1 MTAPHATARDAS
13 DDVPAPAPKAPAG
26 PGDPRPVSEAHT
38 ESGEPE
44 ERTQE
49 ARAAQRE
56 LVAHTPGFI
65 FDEAASFGGSL
76 VGGAQHGVSAGG
88 SARDVFMGGK
98 TEIHHHGTA
107 SASAAH
113 TSGEIPR
120 QRLDALAGV
129 FVEGPAFAAALTRLR
144 DERVLVLAGAHST
157 GRHAAALMLLHRLG
171 VPSVHALSA
180 ETGPANLGAQL
191 SAPGGH
197 VLRDLPLSR
206 NRPLRDTHLYAAR
219 DRLAKTDGY
228 LVVTVENSPF
238 LLGVAP
244 SSWEPPKAAT
254 VLRAHLADLRK
265 DPAGPEGAGGPATT
279 EAAGTTGVAGATGTA
294 RDIDGL
300 LALGPVHD
308 FLARGAHRP
317 SEVARFAVEV
327 ARYDGGEEAAARLAD
342 FGHAAVEQ
350 QCREWLCD
358 PEATLR
364 DKAFLISLAVFDQAP
379 YVLAAELADKLYV
392 HFQRLQHPEQPPE
405 IPVFGLP
412 AETRL
417 ERAWADGEVRVE
429 ETAWGSVPQF
439 TAYFKKENT
448 PRLLLAEV
456 WTGHPSA
463 RPALVA
469 WLKELARDS
478 RPVVR
483 TRAAAATALLA
494 RADLPS
500 AMELLIDGW
509 AVSKAFG
516 PRVTAANTLTLAQFL
531 DTPVVLRLLT
541 QWCTDSH
548 WGRRWTAIRAFGL
561 LTPLRPD
568 LAGPALSALAARARA
583 GGSNETEANNLV
595 DSTALL
601 LSVGARRGEMLSE
614 LVRLLHHDTPS
625 VRALAL
631 GAFVRACDNA
641 EEGALVEW
649 YADTGMYEEDSAR
662 DLATLWRTALGD
674 RGHTRGALYA
684 VHTWVHLAERRADV
698 SQALELLLPALVV
711 TADDQKRLSHELL
724 NLRAPDGGPRPPV
737 ADRLLGRLLPSTAA
751 TSDPSRS

>member
-1 MTAPHATARDAS
+1 MTAAPPMTPDAS
-13 DDVPAPAPKAPAG
+13 DDVPPPEPKAPGG
-26 PGDPRPVSEAHT
+26 PRDPRPAPEARF

-65 FDEAASFGGSL
+65 FSEAAAFGGSL

-107 SASAAH
+107 SAPEAYA
-113 TSGEIPR
+113 SGEIPR

-129 FVEGPAFAAALTRLR
+129 FVEGPSFAAALARLR

-157 GRHAAALMLLHRLG
+157 GRYAAALMLLHHLG
-171 VPSVHALSA
+171 VPAVHALSA
-180 ETGPANLGAQL
+180 ETGPANLGAQV

-219 DRLAKTDGY
+219 DRLARTDGH

-238 LLGVAP
+238 LLGVVP
-244 SSWEPPKAAT
+244 SVWEPPEAAE

-265 DPAGPEGAGGPATT
+265 EPGDSA
-279 EAAGTTGVAGATGTA
+279 
-294 RDIDGL
+294 GL
-300 LALGPVHD
+300 LALGPVRD
-308 FLARGAHRP
+308 FLSRDAHRP
-317 SEVARFAVEV
+317 AEVARFAAEV
-327 ARYDGGEEAAARLAD
+327 ARYDGGEEAASRLAD

-350 QCREWLCD
+350 QCREWLSD

-405 IPVFGLP
+405 IPVFGL
-412 AETRL
+412 AAGTRL
-417 ERAWADGEVRVE
+417 ERARAEGEVRDE
-429 ETAWGSVPQF
+429 ATEWGSVPQF

-448 PRLLLAEV
+448 PGLLLGEV

-463 RPALVA
+463 RPALVS

-500 AMELLIDGW
+500 AVALLIDGW

-516 PRVTAANTLTLAQFL
+516 PRVTAANTLTLAQLL
-531 DTPVVLRLLT
+531 DAPVVLRLLT
-541 QWCTDSH
+541 QWCTDTH
-548 WGRRWTAIRAFGL
+548 WARRWTAIRAFGL

-568 LAGPALSALAARARA
+568 LAGPALSALATRARA
-583 GGSNETEANNLV
+583 GDSGETEANNLI

-614 LVRLLHHDTPS
+614 LVRLLHHDTAS

-684 VHTWVHLAERRADV
+684 LHTWVHLAERRADV
-698 SQALELLLPALVV
+698 AQALELLLPALVV
-711 TADDQKRLSHELL
+711 TADDRKRLSHELL
-724 NLRAPDGGPRPPV
+724 NLRAPDGGPRPPA
-737 ADRLLGRLLPSTAA
+737 ADRLLGLLIPSTP
-751 TSDPSRS
+751 DPSRS

>member
-1 MTAPHATARDAS
+1 MTAPAPTTRGGPDDAPPP
-13 DDVPAPAPKAPAG
+13 DAPWPPG
-26 PGDPRPVSEAHT
+26 PHPDSEAGGDA
-38 ESGEPE
+38 GEPE
-44 ERTQE
+44 EETQE

-76 VGGAQHGVSAGG
+76 VAGAQHGVSAGG

-107 SASAAH
+107 SASTAYV
-113 TSGEIPR
+113 SGEIPR
-120 QRLDALAGV
+120 QRLDALASV
-129 FVEGPAFAAALTRLR
+129 FVEGPSFAAALARLR
-144 DERVLVLAGAHST
+144 DERVLVLSGAHST
-157 GRHAAALMLLHRLG
+157 GRHAAALMLLHHLG
-171 VPSVHALSA
+171 VPAVHALSA

-191 SAPGGH
+191 TAPGGH

-228 LVVTVENSPF
+228 LVVTLENSPF
-238 LLGVAP
+238 LLGVTP
-244 SSWEPPKAAT
+244 SPWEPPQAT
-254 VLRAHLADLRK
+254 AVLRAHLSDLRK
-265 DPAGPEGAGGPATT
+265 EPGDLA
-279 EAAGTTGVAGATGTA
+279 
-294 RDIDGL
+294 GL
-300 LALGPVHD
+300 LALGPVRD

-317 SEVARFAVEV
+317 AEVARFAVEV
-327 ARYDGGEEAAARLAD
+327 ARYDGGEQAAARLAD

-350 QCREWLCD
+350 QCREWLGD

-379 YVLAAELADKLYV
+379 YVLAAELADTLYV

-417 ERAWADGEVRVE
+417 ERAWAEGEVRVE
-429 ETAWGSVPQF
+429 TTKWGSVPQF
-439 TAYFKKENT
+439 TARFKKENT
-448 PRLLLAEV
+448 PRVLLGEV

-463 RPALVA
+463 RPALVS
-469 WLKELARDS
+469 WLKELARDR

-483 TRAAAATALLA
+483 TRAAAAAALLA

-516 PRVTAANTLTLAQFL
+516 PRLTAANTLTLAQFL

-541 QWCTDSH
+541 QWCTDTH
-548 WGRRWTAIRAFGL
+548 WARRWTAIRAFGL

-583 GGSNETEANNLV
+583 GGGSRTESNNLV

-614 LVRLLHHDTPS
+614 LVRLLHHDTAS

-649 YADTGMYEEDSAR
+649 YADTGMYETDSAR

-674 RGHTRGALYA
+674 PGQTRGALA
-684 VHTWVHLAERRADV
+684 ALHTWVVLAESRADV
-698 SQALELLLPALVV
+698 AQALELLLPALVV
-711 TADDQKRLSHELL
+711 TANDHRRLSHHLV
-724 NLRAPDGGPRPPV
+724 NLRTPDGGARPAV
-737 ADRLLGRLLPSTAA
+737 ADRLLRLLTPSTPE
-751 TSDPSRS
+751 PSRS

>member
-1 MTAPHATARDAS
+1 MTVPPPANRGGLDDEPPRD
-13 DDVPAPAPKAPAG
+13 PPWT
-26 PGDPRPVSEAHT
+26 PGTHPDPETGTDAD
-38 ESGEPE
+38 EPE
-44 ERTQE
+44 EDTRE

-65 FDEAASFGGSL
+65 FSEAASFGGSL
-76 VGGAQHGVSAGG
+76 VAGAQHGVSAGG
-88 SARDVFMGGK
+88 SARDVFLGGK

-107 SASAAH
+107 SASAAYV
-113 TSGEIPR
+113 SGEIPR
-120 QRLDALAGV
+120 QRLDALASV
-129 FVEGPAFAAALTRLR
+129 FAEGPAFAAALARLR
-144 DERVLVLAGAHST
+144 EERVLVLAGAHST
-157 GRHAAALMLLHRLG
+157 GRYAAALMLLHHLG
-171 VPSVHALSA
+171 VPAVHALSA
-180 ETGPANLGAQL
+180 ETGPATLAGRL
-191 SAPGGH
+191 TAPGGH

-219 DRLAKTDGY
+219 DRLAKTGGY
-228 LVVTVENSPF
+228 LVLTLENSPF
-238 LLGVAP
+238 LLGVTP
-244 SSWEPPKAAT
+244 SVWEPPEAAA

-265 DPAGPEGAGGPATT
+265 DPGDGAG
-279 EAAGTTGVAGATGTA
+279 
-294 RDIDGL
+294 L
-300 LALGPVHD
+300 LGLGPVRD

-317 SEVARFAVEV
+317 AEVARFAVEV

-350 QCREWLCD
+350 QCREWLGD
-358 PEATLR
+358 PETTLR

-379 YVLAAELADKLYV
+379 YVLSAELADKLYV

-405 IPVFGLP
+405 IPVFGLD

-417 ERAWADGEVRVE
+417 ERARAEGELRDE
-429 ETAWGSVPQF
+429 ETDWGPVPQF
-439 TAYFKKENT
+439 TARFKRENT
-448 PRLLLAEV
+448 PRVLLGEV

-469 WLKELARDS
+469 WLKELARDR

-500 AMELLIDGW
+500 AMALLIDGW

-516 PRVTAANTLTLAQFL
+516 PRVTAANTLTLAQLL
-531 DTPVVLRLLT
+531 DAPVVLRLLT
-541 QWCTDSH
+541 QWCTDPH
-548 WGRRWTAIRAFGL
+548 WARRWTAIRAFGL

-583 GGSNETEANNLV
+583 GGSSRTESNNLV
-595 DSTALL
+595 ESTALL
-601 LSVGARRGEMLSE
+601 LSVGGRRGEMLSE
-614 LVRLLHHDTPS
+614 LVRLLHHDTAS

-631 GAFVRACDNA
+631 AAFVRSCDNA

-649 YADTGMYEEDSAR
+649 YADTGMYETDSAR

-674 RGHTRGALYA
+674 RGHTRGALA
-684 VHTWVHLAERRADV
+684 ALRTWVRLAERRADV
-698 SQALELLLPALVV
+698 AQALELLLPALIA
-711 TADDQKRLSHELL
+711 TADDRKRLCHELAGL
-724 NLRAPDGGPRPPV
+724 PAQDGGARSPV
-737 ADRLLGRLLPSTAA
+737 ADRLLALLIPSTPDP
-751 TSDPSRS
+751 SRDPSRS

>member
-1 MTAPHATARDAS
+1 MTAPAPARDGF
-13 DDVPAPAPKAPAG
+13 DDVPPPDA
-26 PGDPRPVSEAHT
+26 PRPPGPHPDPEAGT
-38 ESGEPE
+38 EAGGPE
-44 ERTQE
+44 EETQE

-65 FDEAASFGGSL
+65 FSEAASFGGSL

-98 TEIHHHGTA
+98 TEIHHHAA
-107 SASAAH
+107 SASAAYV
-113 TSGEIPR
+113 SGEIPR
-120 QRLDALAGV
+120 QRLDALAAV
-129 FVEGPAFAAALTRLR
+129 FVEGPSFAAALARLR

-157 GRHAAALMLLHRLG
+157 GRHSAALMLLHHLG
-171 VPSVHALSA
+171 VPAVHALSA
-180 ETGPANLGAQL
+180 ETGPANLGVQL
-191 SAPGGH
+191 TAPGGH

-219 DRLAKTDGY
+219 DRLAKNDGY
-228 LVVTVENSPF
+228 LVVTLENSPF
-238 LLGVAP
+238 LLGVTP
-244 SSWEPPKAAT
+244 CVWEPPEAAA

-265 DPAGPEGAGGPATT
+265 DT
-279 EAAGTTGVAGATGTA
+279 EDGS
-294 RDIDGL
+294 GL
-300 LALGPVHD
+300 LALGPVRD

-317 SEVARFAVEV
+317 AEVARFAVEV
-327 ARYDGGEEAAARLAD
+327 ARYDGGEQAAARLAD

-350 QCREWLCD
+350 QCREWLGD
-358 PEATLR
+358 PESTLR

-417 ERAWADGEVRVE
+417 ERARAEGELRNE
-429 ETAWGSVPQF
+429 DTDWGPVPQF
-439 TAYFKKENT
+439 TARFKKENT
-448 PRLLLAEV
+448 PRVLLGEV

-469 WLKELARDS
+469 WLRDLARDS

-500 AMELLIDGW
+500 AMALLIDGW

-516 PRVTAANTLTLAQFL
+516 PRVTAANTLTLAQLL
-531 DTPVVLRLLT
+531 DAPVVLRLLT
-541 QWCTDSH
+541 QWCTDTH

-583 GGSNETEANNLV
+583 GGSNRTESNNLV

-614 LVRLLHHDTPS
+614 LVRLLHHDTAS

-631 GAFVRACDNA
+631 AAFVRACDNA

-649 YADTGMYEEDSAR
+649 YADTGMYELDSAR

-674 RGHTRGALYA
+674 RGHTRGALTA
-684 VHTWVHLAERRADV
+684 LQTWVRLAERRADV
-698 SQALELLLPALVV
+698 AQALELLLPALVV
-711 TADDQKRLSHELL
+711 TADDRKRLSHELV

-737 ADRLLGRLLPSTAA
+737 ADRLLGLLTPSTPDP
-751 TSDPSRS
+751 SRDPSRS

>member
-1 MTAPHATARDAS
+1 VPEAR
-13 DDVPAPAPKAPAG
+13 
-26 PGDPRPVSEAHT
+26 T
-38 ESGEPE
+38 EYGEPE
-44 ERTQE
+44 ERTQERTQE

-65 FDEAASFGGSL
+65 FSEAASFGGSL

-107 SASAAH
+107 SAPAAH

-120 QRLDALAGV
+120 QRLDALAQV
-129 FVEGPAFAAALTRLR
+129 FVEGPSFAAALARLR

-157 GRHAAALMLLHRLG
+157 GRYAAALMLLHHLG
-171 VPSVHALSA
+171 VPALHALSA

-219 DRLAKTDGY
+219 DRLGKTEGY

-238 LLGVAP
+238 LLGVTP
-244 SSWEPPKAAT
+244 SAWEPPEAT
-254 VLRAHLADLRK
+254 AVLRAHLADLRK
-265 DPAGPEGAGGPATT
+265 EPGGPGDPGGPGTA
-279 EAAGTTGVAGATGTA
+279 ETTGEA

-300 LALGPVHD
+300 LALGPVRD
-308 FLARGAHRP
+308 FLARGAHRL
-317 SEVARFAVEV
+317 SEVAGFAVEV

-350 QCREWLCD
+350 QCREWLSD

-405 IPVFGLP
+405 IPVFGLS

-417 ERAWADGEVRVE
+417 ERARAEGEVRDE
-429 ETAWGSVPQF
+429 ATDWGSVPQF

-448 PRLLLAEV
+448 PRLLLGEV

-500 AMELLIDGW
+500 AVALLIDGW

-516 PRVTAANTLTLAQFL
+516 PRVTAANTLTLAQLL
-531 DTPVVLRLLT
+531 DAPVVLRLLT

-548 WGRRWTAIRAFGL
+548 WARRWTAIRAFGL

-583 GGSNETEANNLV
+583 GDSGESEANNLI

-614 LVRLLHHDTPS
+614 LVRLLHHDTAS

-684 VHTWVHLAERRADV
+684 LHTWVHLAEHRADV
-698 SQALELLLPALVV
+698 LQALELLLPALVV
-711 TADDQKRLSHELL
+711 TADDHKRLSHELL

-737 ADRLLGRLLPSTAA
+737 ADRLLGRLFPSTA
-751 TSDPSRS
+751 TTPDPSRS

>member
-1 MTAPHATARDAS
+1 MTVSAPPTRGGP
-13 DDVPAPAPKAPAG
+13 DDVPPADASWPDGLRPEAG
-26 PGDPRPVSEAHT
+26 AGTDAA
-38 ESGEPE
+38 EPE
-44 ERTQE
+44 EDTQE

-65 FDEAASFGGSL
+65 FGEAASFGGS
-76 VGGAQHGVSAGG
+76 VVAGAQHGVSAGG
-88 SARDVFMGGK
+88 SARDVFLGGK

-107 SASAAH
+107 TAEYA
-113 TSGEIPR
+113 SGEIPE
-120 QRLDALAGV
+120 QRLDALAAV
-129 FVEGPAFAAALTRLR
+129 FAEGPSFAAALARLR
-144 DERVLVLAGAHST
+144 EERVLVLAGAHST

-171 VPSVHALSA
+171 APAVHALSA
-180 ETGPANLGAQL
+180 ETGPANLAAQL
-191 SAPGGH
+191 TAPGGY

-219 DRLAKTDGY
+219 DRLAKTGGH

-238 LLGVAP
+238 LPGVTP
-244 SSWEPPKAAT
+244 CPWEPPDAAA
-254 VLRAHLADLRK
+254 VLRAHLADLRE
-265 DPAGPEGAGGPATT
+265 DPD
-279 EAAGTTGVAGATGTA
+279 AGAE
-294 RDIDGL
+294 L
-300 LALGPVHD
+300 LALGPVRD
-308 FLARGAHRP
+308 FLARDAHRP
-317 SEVARFAVEV
+317 AEAARFAAEV

-350 QCREWLCD
+350 QCREWLGD
-358 PEATLR
+358 PESTLR

-379 YVLAAELADKLYV
+379 YVLAAELADTLFV

-405 IPVFGLP
+405 IPVFGLS

-417 ERAWADGEVRVE
+417 ERARAEGELRTE
-429 ETAWGSVPQF
+429 ETDWGPVPQF
-439 TAYFKKENT
+439 TARFKKETT
-448 PRLLLAEV
+448 PRVLLGEV

-469 WLKELARDS
+469 WLRELARDR

-483 TRAAAATALLA
+483 TRAAAAAALLA

-500 AMELLIDGW
+500 AMALLIDGW

-516 PRVTAANTLTLAQFL
+516 PRVTAANTLTLAQLL
-531 DTPVVLRLLT
+531 DAPVVLRLLT
-541 QWCTDSH
+541 QWCTDGH
-548 WGRRWTAIRAFGL
+548 WARRWTAIRAFGL

-583 GGSNETEANNLV
+583 GGSSRTESKNLV

-601 LSVGARRGEMLSE
+601 LSVGTRRGEMLSE
-614 LVRLLHHDTPS
+614 LVRLLHHDTAS

-631 GAFVRACDNA
+631 AAFVRSCDNA

-649 YADTGMYEEDSAR
+649 YADTGMYEADSAR

-674 RGHTRGALYA
+674 RGHTRGALNA
-684 VHTWVHLAERRADV
+684 LHTWVRLAEHRADV
-698 SQALELLLPALVV
+698 AQALELLLPALVV
-711 TADDQKRLSHELL
+711 TADDRKRLGHELAG
-724 NLRAPDGGPRPPV
+724 LRAPDGGPRPPV
-737 ADRLLGRLLPSTAA
+737 ADRLLALLTPSTP
-751 TSDPSRS
+751 DPSRS

>member
-1 MTAPHATARDAS
+1 MTVPPPTTPGAL
-13 DDVPAPAPKAPAG
+13 DDVPPPEGQWPGGPHPA
-26 PGDPRPVSEAHT
+26 SEAGADY
-38 ESGEPE
+38 GEPE

-65 FDEAASFGGSL
+65 FSEAASFGGSL

-107 SASAAH
+107 SASAAYV
-113 TSGEIPR
+113 SGEIPR

-129 FVEGPAFAAALTRLR
+129 FVEGPSFASDLARLR

-157 GRHAAALMLLHRLG
+157 GRYAAALMLLHRLG
-171 VPSVHALSA
+171 VPAVHALSA
-180 ETGPANLGAQL
+180 ETGPANLGTRL
-191 SAPGGH
+191 TAPGGH

-206 NRPLRDTHLYAAR
+206 NRPLRETHLYAAR
-219 DRLAKTDGY
+219 DRLTKTDGY
-228 LVVTVENSPF
+228 LVVTLENSPF
-238 LLGVAP
+238 LLGVTP
-244 SSWEPPKAAT
+244 SVWEPPEAAE

-265 DPAGPEGAGGPATT
+265 DPG
-279 EAAGTTGVAGATGTA
+279 
-294 RDIDGL
+294 DIAGL
-300 LALGPVHD
+300 LALAPVRD

-317 SEVARFAVEV
+317 AEAARFAAEV

-342 FGHAAVEQ
+342 FGHTALEQ
-350 QCREWLCD
+350 QCREWLSD

-405 IPVFGLP
+405 IPLFGLA

-417 ERAWADGEVRVE
+417 ERARAEGEVRDE
-429 ETAWGSVPQF
+429 ATEWGSVPQF

-448 PRLLLAEV
+448 PRLLLGEV

-463 RPALVA
+463 RPALVS

-483 TRAAAATALLA
+483 TRAAAAAALLA

-500 AMELLIDGW
+500 TVALLIDGW

-516 PRVTAANTLTLAQFL
+516 PRVTAANTLTLAQLL
-531 DTPVVLRLLT
+531 DAPVVLRLLT
-541 QWCTDSH
+541 QWCTDTH
-548 WGRRWTAIRAFGL
+548 WARRWTAIRAFGL

-583 GGSNETEANNLV
+583 GGSSRTESNNLV

-614 LVRLLHHDTPS
+614 LVRLLHHDTAS
-625 VRALAL
+625 VRALSLA
-631 GAFVRACDNA
+631 AFVRACDNA

-649 YADTGMYEEDSAR
+649 YADTGMYEVDSAR
-662 DLATLWRTALGD
+662 DLAALWRTALGD
-674 RGHTRGALYA
+674 RGHTRGALDA
-684 VHTWVHLAERRADV
+684 LHTWVRLAERRADV
-698 SQALELLLPALVV
+698 AQALELLLPALVV
-711 TADDQKRLSHELL
+711 TADDRKRLSHELVG
-724 NLRAPDGGPRPPV
+724 LRAPDGGARPPV
-737 ADRLLGRLLPSTAA
+737 ADRLLGLLIPSTP
-751 TSDPSRS
+751 DPSRS